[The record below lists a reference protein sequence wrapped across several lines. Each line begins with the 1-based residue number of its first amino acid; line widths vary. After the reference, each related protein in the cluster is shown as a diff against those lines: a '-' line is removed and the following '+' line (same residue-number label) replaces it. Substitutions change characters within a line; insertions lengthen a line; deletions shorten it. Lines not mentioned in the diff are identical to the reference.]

1 MVGVVYNVQPQ
12 PAAEEDTRWFRAGAV
27 TFGVEYRVVDPEAL
41 AATYGDEQR
50 MAEIEEKSPEG
61 GFADTGV
68 SIHVVGAATGTSTCA
83 STSFDGEPHYH
94 YVPPAGDH
102 NNVVAYDTVA
112 HGDMLTF
119 AVECLRSRLGDMLR
133 HAHGD
138 EIAASWIPSSRVP
151 VIDEV
156 EAAAIR
162 CARRPAS
169 VSAAGGRCART
180 GSAGAVVPEHEVK
193 ALLVE
198 AWVALARLV

>member
-12 PAAEEDTRWFRAGAV
+12 PAVEEDTRWFRAGAV

-41 AATYGDEQR
+41 AATYGDDATA

-68 SIHVVGAATGTSTCA
+68 SIHVVGAADGHEYLRFDV
-83 STSFDGEPHYH
+83 FDGEPHYH
-94 YVPPAGDH
+94 YVRPAGDH

-138 EIAASWIPSSRVP
+138 EIAAELDP
-151 VIDEV
+151 VVQGPVVDEV
-156 EAAAIR
+156 EAAAL
-162 CARRPAS
+162 A
-169 VSAAGGRCART
+169 
-180 GSAGAVVPEHEVK
+180 
-193 ALLVE
+193 
-198 AWVALARLV
+198 ALAAQRR